1 MSTIST
7 YLQISNNLSK
17 WQAITASKPEVSI
30 QTKYFQDNIGKVK
43 TADDLINN
51 PRLFNYAMD
60 AFGLSDMTY
69 AKGLMKQVLQQ
80 GVTSNKALAHT
91 LNNPNILAFAQAFD
105 FADNGAS
112 ATASSSLVTNVINRY
127 TENALETDQ
136 GQQNPGV
143 QLALYFQQKAPSVT
157 SVYGILADK
166 NLLTVV
172 QTALGI
178 SPLTSAEP
186 VDTQYALLSAKLN
199 IKDFQDPQ
207 KLQNFI
213 SRFAAMYDANN
224 NDPNNPS
231 YTGASAPNAVLL
243 DASMAGTDG
252 VISIDQNLLLQASN
266 LQTSAFFA

>member
-7 YLQISNNLSK
+7 YLQISNNLSR

-30 QTKYFQDNIGKVK
+30 QTKYFQDNIGNVQ

-60 AFGLSDMTY
+60 AFGLSNMSY
-69 AKGLMKQVLQQ
+69 AKGLMKQVLEQ
-80 GVTSNKALAHT
+80 GVSNSKALAHT

-112 ATASSSLVTNVINRY
+112 TASSSLVTNVVSRY

-136 GQQNPGV
+136 GQQDPGV
-143 QLALYFQQKAPSVT
+143 QLALYFQQHAPGVT
-157 SVYGILADK
+157 SAYGIMADK

-186 VDTQYALLSAKLN
+186 VDTQYALLSNKLN
-199 IKDFQDPQ
+199 VQDFQDPQ
-207 KLQNFI
+207 KLQSFI
-213 SRFAAMYDANN
+213 SRFAAMYDTNN
-224 NDPNNPS
+224 NDPSSPS
-231 YTGASAPNAVLL
+231 YTGANVPNALLL
-243 DASMAGTDG
+243 DASTAGTDG

-266 LQTSAFFA
+266 LQSSFLA